1 MVWDLESRKMENNR
15 KMINGVVFLE
25 EQADY
30 LLLLGKEGL
39 YTVQAEND
47 HWNVHYTLPG
57 DTSNLDK
64 QFISKDEALQDV
76 YEMDIWR
83 RNRWKFL
90 PMKELRTRLKKLL
103 MEAGFTQAELAE
115 MVENCK
121 DNIRRL
127 ERNKFINPTYHLNHD
142 FTDFFEYL
150 LKKFWDMK
158 KYKIEGWCIAEVK
171 LLMHQPFKISQLL
184 FQKFLRWI
192 RK

>member
-1 MVWDLESRKMENNR
+1 MESRKMQYNR

-90 PMKELRTRLKKLL
+90 PMKELRTRLKASSPMMAPRIKMLI
-103 MEAGFTQAELAE
+103 E
-115 MVENCK
+115 
-121 DNIRRL
+121 
-127 ERNKFINPTYHLNHD
+127 
-142 FTDFFEYL
+142 
-150 LKKFWDMK
+150 MK
-158 KYKIEGWCIAEVK
+158 KAGLCSCFFRLRIFVHLFVFRIERLGIGVAIRSRAIVC
-171 LLMHQPFKISQLL
+171 LLRFRGQFL
-184 FQKFLRWI
+184 FLVVFDLSVQFVD
-192 RK
+192 

>member
-1 MVWDLESRKMENNR
+1 MQYNR

-64 QFISKDEALQDV
+64 QFISKDEALQDI

-90 PMKELRTRLKKLL
+90 PIKELRTSLKELL

-115 MVENCK
+115 IEENCR

-127 ERNKFINPTYHLNHD
+127 ERNKFKNPTYQLLYD
-142 FTDFFEYL
+142 IAEFFESPMEEILGYEE
-150 LKKFWDMK
+150 M
-158 KYKIEGWCIAEVK
+158 
-171 LLMHQPFKISQLL
+171 
-184 FQKFLRWI
+184 
-192 RK
+192 

>member
-1 MVWDLESRKMENNR
+1 MQYNR

-76 YEMDIWR
+76 YEMDMQSAYTC
-83 RNRWKFL
+83 L
-90 PMKELRTRLKKLL
+90 EKELK
-103 MEAGFTQAELAE
+103 
-115 MVENCK
+115 
-121 DNIRRL
+121 
-127 ERNKFINPTYHLNHD
+127 
-142 FTDFFEYL
+142 
-150 LKKFWDMK
+150 
-158 KYKIEGWCIAEVK
+158 
-171 LLMHQPFKISQLL
+171 
-184 FQKFLRWI
+184 QKQNDR
-192 RK
+192 

>member
-1 MVWDLESRKMENNR
+1 
-15 KMINGVVFLE
+15 
-25 EQADY
+25 
-30 LLLLGKEGL
+30 
-39 YTVQAEND
+39 
-47 HWNVHYTLPG
+47 
-57 DTSNLDK
+57 
-64 QFISKDEALQDV
+64 
-76 YEMDIWR
+76 
-83 RNRWKFL
+83 
-90 PMKELRTRLKKLL
+90 MKELRTRLKKLL

-127 ERNKFINPTYHLNHD
+127 ERNKFINPTYQLHHD
-142 FTDFFEYL
+142 FTEFFENL
-150 LKKFWDMK
+150 WKKFWDMK

>member
-15 KMINGVVFLE
+15 KMINGVIFLE

-64 QFISKDEALQDV
+64 QFISKDEALQDI

-90 PMKELRTRLKKLL
+90 PIKELRTSLKELL

-115 MVENCK
+115 IEENCR
-121 DNIRRL
+121 DNISRL
-127 ERNKFINPTYHLNHD
+127 ERNKFKNPTYQLLYD
-142 FTDFFEYL
+142 IAEFFE
-150 LKKFWDMK
+150 KPVEEIFW
-158 KYKIEGWCIAEVK
+158 YEE
-171 LLMHQPFKISQLL
+171 L
-184 FQKFLRWI
+184 
-192 RK
+192 

>member
-1 MVWDLESRKMENNR
+1 MQYNR

-64 QFISKDEALQDV
+64 RFISKDEALQDV

-127 ERNKFINPTYHLNHD
+127 ERNKFINPTYQLHHD
-142 FTDFFEYL
+142 FTEFFEKPVEEILGYEE
-150 LKKFWDMK
+150 
-158 KYKIEGWCIAEVK
+158 I
-171 LLMHQPFKISQLL
+171 
-184 FQKFLRWI
+184 
-192 RK
+192 

>member
-1 MVWDLESRKMENNR
+1 MQYNR

-47 HWNVHYTLPG
+47 HWNVHYTLTG

-115 MVENCK
+115 MVGNCK
-121 DNIRRL
+121 DNISRL
-127 ERNKFINPTYHLNHD
+127 ERNKFKKPTYQLLYD
-142 FTDFFEYL
+142 IAEFFE
-150 LKKFWDMK
+150 KPVEEIFW
-158 KYKIEGWCIAEVK
+158 YKEI
-171 LLMHQPFKISQLL
+171 
-184 FQKFLRWI
+184 
-192 RK
+192 

>member
-1 MVWDLESRKMENNR
+1 MQYNR

-47 HWNVHYTLPG
+47 HWNVHYTLTG

-115 MVENCK
+115 MVENC
-121 DNIRRL
+121 
-127 ERNKFINPTYHLNHD
+127 
-142 FTDFFEYL
+142 
-150 LKKFWDMK
+150 
-158 KYKIEGWCIAEVK
+158 
-171 LLMHQPFKISQLL
+171 
-184 FQKFLRWI
+184 LREI
-192 RK
+192 

>member
-1 MVWDLESRKMENNR
+1 MQYNR

-103 MEAGFTQAELAE
+103 MEAGFTQAELAYI
-115 MVENCK
+115 VGNRK
-121 DNIRRL
+121 DKKITMD
-127 ERNKFINPTYHLNHD
+127 RNKFKKPTKNL
-142 FTDFFEYL
+142 
-150 LKKFWDMK
+150 
-158 KYKIEGWCIAEVK
+158 I
-171 LLMHQPFKISQLL
+171 
-184 FQKFLRWI
+184 
-192 RK
+192 

>member
-1 MVWDLESRKMENNR
+1 MQYNR

-115 MVENCK
+115 MVGNCK
-121 DNIRRL
+121 DNISRL
-127 ERNKFINPTYHLNHD
+127 ERKSNLKTQHISCYMILQK
-142 FTDFFEYL
+142 FFEKPVGRNFL
-150 LKKFWDMK
+150 VQK
-158 KYKIEGWCIAEVK
+158 KYKIEAGA
-171 LLMHQPFKISQLL
+171 
-184 FQKFLRWI
+184 
-192 RK
+192 

>member
-1 MVWDLESRKMENNR
+1 
-15 KMINGVVFLE
+15 MINGVVFLE

-47 HWNVHYTLPG
+47 HWNVHYTFPG

-90 PMKELRTRLKKLL
+90 PMKELRTSLKKIL
-103 MEAGFTQAELAE
+103 MEAGFTQAELAFE
-115 MVENCK
+115 KPVEEICGYEE
-121 DNIRRL
+121 I
-127 ERNKFINPTYHLNHD
+127 
-142 FTDFFEYL
+142 
-150 LKKFWDMK
+150 
-158 KYKIEGWCIAEVK
+158 
-171 LLMHQPFKISQLL
+171 
-184 FQKFLRWI
+184 
-192 RK
+192 

>member
-15 KMINGVVFLE
+15 KMINGVIFLE

-64 QFISKDEALQDV
+64 QFISKDEALQDI

-83 RNRWKFL
+83 RKRWKFL
-90 PMKELRTRLKKLL
+90 PIKELRTSLKELP

-115 MVENCK
+115 IEENCR

-127 ERNKFINPTYHLNHD
+127 ERNKFKNPTYQLLYD
-142 FTDFFEYL
+142 IAEFFEKPVEEIFWYEEI
-150 LKKFWDMK
+150 KK
-158 KYKIEGWCIAEVK
+158 
-171 LLMHQPFKISQLL
+171 
-184 FQKFLRWI
+184 
-192 RK
+192 

>member
-1 MVWDLESRKMENNR
+1 MENNR
-15 KMINGVVFLE
+15 KMINGVIFLE

-57 DTSNLDK
+57 KTLNLDR
-64 QFISKDEALQDV
+64 QFISKDEALQDI

-90 PMKELRTRLKKLL
+90 PMKELRTSLKKIL

-115 MVENCK
+115 MVEK
-121 DNIRRL
+121 D
-127 ERNKFINPTYHLNHD
+127 
-142 FTDFFEYL
+142 
-150 LKKFWDMK
+150 
-158 KYKIEGWCIAEVK
+158 
-171 LLMHQPFKISQLL
+171 
-184 FQKFLRWI
+184 
-192 RK
+192 RKSVV

>member
-1 MVWDLESRKMENNR
+1 MENNR
-15 KMINGVVFLE
+15 KMINGVIFLE

-47 HWNVHYTLPG
+47 HGNVHYTLPG

-64 QFISKDEALQDV
+64 QFISKDEALQDI

-90 PMKELRTRLKKLL
+90 PIKELRTSLKELL

-115 MVENCK
+115 IEENCR

-127 ERNKFINPTYHLNHD
+127 ERNKFINPTYQPHHD
-142 FTDFFEYL
+142 FTEFFEKPVEEILGYEE
-150 LKKFWDMK
+150 
-158 KYKIEGWCIAEVK
+158 I
-171 LLMHQPFKISQLL
+171 
-184 FQKFLRWI
+184 
-192 RK
+192 